1 MRIKV
6 FAGMKQF
13 FGQKEEVDL
22 PLDEP
27 CRVGE
32 LVEKLDLPEDL
43 HFVVVRDG
51 KSLGR
56 DDIVSDNDRVSFVRF
71 VSGG

>member
-6 FAGMKQF
+6 FAGMKEF
-13 FGQKEEVDL
+13 FGQKEEL
-22 PLDEP
+22 EIPLEKP
-27 CRVGE
+27 CRVGD
-32 LVEKLDLPEDL
+32 LVEKLNLPEDL

-51 KSLGR
+51 KSLGQDETV
-56 DDIVSDNDRVSFVRF
+56 DDDDRVSFVRF

>member
-27 CRVGE
+27 CRVEE

>member
-13 FGQKEEVDL
+13 FSQKEEVEL
-22 PLDEP
+22 PLKEP
-27 CRVGE
+27 CSVGE
-32 LVEKLDLPEDL
+32 LAEKLDLPEDL

-51 KSLGR
+51 QSLGK
-56 DDIVSDNDRVSFVRF
+56 DDLVSDNDRVSFVRF